1 MVSKANDKVRSNHKL
16 FTIQSKTT
24 MDEKILTVPTNNA
37 ADTMAM
43 MMNNPWMYLV
53 MMAWLGNGGFGGG
66 RGAAMNGVLD
76 METQNKLNSLQAQI
90 NDNNNNQWAREAIQG
105 NGFAISQLAQN
116 LNVDV
121 NSLREAINAVN
132 FGIAQLGNQNG
143 MGFAGVTNAINLG
156 NLNLIQQLK
165 DCCCGLKTQV
175 LEQGY
180 QGRIETIN
188 QTNDLLT
195 GMRVESGLTRAE
207 VAAFRQAWENARY
220 QDVVAEKAR
229 LQTELD
235 LLRSQQGTAAMI
247 NPLQAE
253 LQRLEWQFQ
262 NFYNTYSGSSKSGG
276 GGQ

>member
-1 MVSKANDKVRSNHKL
+1 
-16 FTIQSKTT
+16 
-24 MDEKILTVPTNNA
+24 MDEKILTVQNPGTDA
-37 ADTMAM
+37 ATAMAM
-43 MMNNPWMYLV
+43 MNNNPWMYLV
-53 MMAWLGNGGFGGG
+53 MLALFGNGGFGFGN
-66 RGAAMNGVLD
+66 RGNGVAANGVLD

-90 NDNNNNQWAREAIQG
+90 NDNNNNSWAREAITGVG
-105 NGFAISQLAQN
+105 NRAEFAISQLAQN
-116 LNVDV
+116 LGVGV
-121 NSLREAINAVN
+121 AELRNAISGIGA
-132 FGIAQLGNQNG
+132 GIAQLGAQNG

-165 DCCCGLKTQV
+165 DCCCATQKQI

-195 GMRVESGLTRAE
+195 GMRVESGLTRTE

-220 QDVVAEKAR
+220 QDAIADKTR

-235 LLRSQQGTAAMI
+235 LLRSQNGTAAMVA
-247 NPLQAE
+247 PLQAE
-253 LQRLEWQFQ
+253 MQRIEWQMQ
-262 NFYNTYSGSSKSGG
+262 NFINTYGGSAKTTAA

>member
-1 MVSKANDKVRSNHKL
+1 
-16 FTIQSKTT
+16 
-24 MDEKILTVPTNNA
+24 MDEKILTVPTSSP

-53 MMAWLGNGGFGGG
+53 MMAWLGNGGFGNN
-66 RGAAMNGVLD
+66 RGAGVNGVLD

-116 LNVDV
+116 LNVDA
-121 NSLREAINAVN
+121 NSLREAINSVN
-132 FGIAQLGNQNG
+132 FGIAQLGSQNG

-188 QTNDLLT
+188 QTNELKDSQ
-195 GMRVESGLTRAE
+195 RIENGLTRAE
-207 VAAFRQAWENARY
+207 LASFRQAWENSRY
-220 QDVVAEKAR
+220 QDVVAEKTR

-235 LLRSQQGTAAMI
+235 LLRTQQGTAAMI

-253 LQRLEWQFQ
+253 IQRMEWQLR
-262 NFYNTYSGSSKSGG
+262 NLYNTYNGSSRSGG
-276 GGQ
+276 SDGGGS

>member
-1 MVSKANDKVRSNHKL
+1 
-16 FTIQSKTT
+16 
-24 MDEKILTVPTNNA
+24 MDEKILTVPTSSP

-53 MMAWLGNGGFGGG
+53 MMAWLGNGGFGGN
-66 RGAAMNGVLD
+66 RGAGVNGVLD

-121 NSLREAINAVN
+121 NSLREAINSVN
-132 FGIAQLGNQNG
+132 FGIAQLGSQNG

-165 DCCCGLKTQV
+165 DCCCGLKTQI

-188 QTNDLLT
+188 QTNELKDSQ
-195 GMRVESGLTRAE
+195 RIENGLTRAE
-207 VAAFRQAWENARY
+207 LASFRQEWENSRY
-220 QDVVAEKAR
+220 QDVVAEKTR

-235 LLRSQQGTAAMI
+235 LLRTQQGTAAMI
-247 NPLQAE
+247 SPLQAE
-253 LQRLEWQFQ
+253 IQRMEWQLR
-262 NFYNTYSGSSKSGG
+262 NLYSTYNGSSKSGG
-276 GGQ
+276 SDGGAG

>member
-1 MVSKANDKVRSNHKL
+1 
-16 FTIQSKTT
+16 
-24 MDEKILTVPTNNA
+24 MDEKINILPMVQGGSGQDATTA
-37 ADTMAM
+37 MAM
-43 MMNNPWMYLV
+43 MNNNPWMYLV
-53 MMAWLGNGGFGGG
+53 MLALFGNGAFGNNGGG
-66 RGAAMNGVLD
+66 AAAVNGVLD

-105 NGFAISQLAQN
+105 NTFAISQLSQS
-116 LNVDV
+116 LGVDY
-121 NSLREAINAVN
+121 NALQGAINGVVLSIN
-132 FGIAQLGNQNG
+132 QLGTQTG

-156 NLNLIQQLK
+156 NLNLVQQLK

-220 QDVVAEKAR
+220 QDVVAEKTR